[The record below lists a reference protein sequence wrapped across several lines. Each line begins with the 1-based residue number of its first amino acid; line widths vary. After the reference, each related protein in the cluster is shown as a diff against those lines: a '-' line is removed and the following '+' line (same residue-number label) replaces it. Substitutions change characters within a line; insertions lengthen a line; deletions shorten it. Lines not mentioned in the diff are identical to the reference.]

1 MKTGGG
7 APPASNGRPLDA
19 IAEEAIDRFV
29 SVLAH
34 CGYSLEE
41 SNQRFK
47 RSTSRFR
54 KTRGIRG
61 TGANDFADLACH
73 VLTHWHQDR
82 AYLMPNGDP
91 RPIPEHGSRPSIEA
105 LVRVI
110 GRGLTLTSAMK
121 YLLGTKSI
129 NRVGAHYVPR
139 GPEISHPRASMSQR
153 AHHMRA
159 CVGMLRTLDHNLRAK
174 AMDQRWYQYFAINF
188 DVPVSQLPVV
198 LSHVRKSGRAFLY
211 EKDTFLYR
219 LAEARKPGEP
229 TVPVSVGTYL
239 SLENTQTKARRKQ
252 SRPKSGS
259 PNSPRK
265 STR

>member
-1 MKTGGG
+1 VKTGG
-7 APPASNGRPLDA
+7 APPASTGRPLDA
-19 IAEEAIDRFV
+19 MAEEAIDRLV
-29 SVLAH
+29 SVLVH

-47 RSTSRFR
+47 RTTSRFR
-54 KTRGIRG
+54 KPRAIRG
-61 TGANDFADLACH
+61 TGANDFVDLAAH

-82 AYLMPNGDP
+82 AYLKPNGDP
-91 RPIPEHGSRPSIEA
+91 RPIPERGSGPSIEA
-105 LVRVI
+105 LVRVV
-110 GRGLTLTSAMK
+110 GSGLTLPSAMK
-121 YLLGTKSI
+121 YFLATKSL
-129 NRVGAHYVPR
+129 NRVGDHYVPR
-139 GPEISHPRASMSQR
+139 GPEIVHPRGSTSQS

-159 CVGMLRTLDHNLRAK
+159 CVGILRTLEHNLRAR
-174 AMDQRWYQYFAINF
+174 AMDQRWYQYLADNF

-229 TVPVSVGTYL
+229 TVPVYVGAYL
-239 SLENTQTKARRKQ
+239 SLGNTQTKGRRNQ
-252 SRPKSGS
+252 SGPRASS

-265 STR
+265 FTR

>member
-1 MKTGGG
+1 MV
-7 APPASNGRPLDA
+7 
-19 IAEEAIDRFV
+19 EEAIDRFV

-41 SNQRFK
+41 CSQRFK
-47 RSTSRFR
+47 RTTSQFR
-54 KTRGIRG
+54 KPRGIRG
-61 TGANDFADLACH
+61 TGANELVDLAAH

-91 RPIPEHGSRPSIEA
+91 RAVPERGSRPSIEA
-105 LVRVI
+105 LVRTI
-110 GRGLTLTSAMK
+110 GRGLTLPSAMK

-129 NRVGAHYVPR
+129 KRVGAHYVPR
-139 GPEISHPRASMSQR
+139 GPEVVHPRGSMSQS

-159 CVGMLRTLDHNLRAK
+159 CVGILRTLDHNLRAR
-174 AMDQRWYQYFAINF
+174 ALDQRWYQYLADNF

-229 TVPVSVGTYL
+229 TVPVYVGTYL
-239 SLENTQTKARRKQ
+239 SLGSTKAPRNQNRRKAI
-252 SRPKSGS
+252 S
-259 PNSPRK
+259 PAPPRK
-265 STR
+265 SPT